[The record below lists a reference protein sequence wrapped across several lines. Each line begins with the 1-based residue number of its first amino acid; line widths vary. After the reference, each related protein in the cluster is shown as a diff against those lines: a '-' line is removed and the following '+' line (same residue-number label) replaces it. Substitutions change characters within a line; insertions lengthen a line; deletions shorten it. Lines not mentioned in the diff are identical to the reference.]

1 MLHLHRR
8 HGSSKFFLAVSAS
21 LLLLCMTYIYVR
33 DIPLPCE
40 GPGGILP
47 GFGLPKQLLTPQ
59 DQIDQQQPQQT
70 TSQNDTLRS
79 RIAKVTVAA
88 NALKGGI
95 IHRAIQSHRVQNE
108 MHGYQYFIAENQ
120 AVSELIEHDTKN
132 RPKGAWT
139 KPAFLLSVLVAEL
152 EKDEKDRLEW
162 ILYVFSSLSLSLFLC
177 LSVTLFS
184 CGYRLFLSLPPI
196 FFLLPSHFEQTG
208 FMECL

>member
-21 LLLLCMTYIYVR
+21 LLLLCMAYIYIR

-47 GFGLPKQLLTPQ
+47 SFGLSKQPLTPP
-59 DQIDQQQPQQT
+59 DQIDQLQKT
-70 TSQNDTLRS
+70 QNDTLQS

-88 NALKGGI
+88 NALNGGL
-95 IHRAIQSHRVQNE
+95 IHRAIQSHRVQND

-162 ILYVFSSLSLSLFLC
+162 ILYVFLSLCLPLLSSLFLQ
-177 LSVTLFS
+177 
-184 CGYRLFLSLPPI
+184 LPPFYPPTRI
-196 FFLLPSHFEQTG
+196 FFFFSPSFFLALGQ
-208 FMECL
+208 LRAI